1 MSMKIGDI
9 LTLLAVVFL
18 LTSVMGFIL
27 DRPVLIS
34 YVTSDSMTPTL
45 NKGDLFLINP
55 FSKGK
60 TGDIIV
66 FKINGHWTVHRI
78 YAETSEGYI
87 TKGDNNVATDQQDN
101 RNSAVKK
108 EDVVGT
114 VVTIFNK
121 PVKIPY
127 VGIYIQEFSKS
138 TKNLYIAVIVIV
150 LGSILLTGGKERVR
164 KKRSKRVIKL
174 KYKTL
179 YTIVSAITIAII
191 LISIVATWGTIGFNY
206 ASTLAGGQKEGWY
219 LPNTEFDRP
228 IILKNRAFYPM
239 YYILSPKGD
248 RITLDKTDFILM
260 RNGKESVDVHV
271 KVPADT
277 KIYYEQIDVYTYPPL
292 LPVDIIK
299 KLWNLNPYLPL
310 VTFSLEIAG
319 VLVIVYLAT
328 GSGEEEIVKM
338 KMRRF
343 I

>member
-1 MSMKIGDI
+1 MKIGDI

-18 LTSVMGFIL
+18 LLSVTGFIL

-66 FKINGHWTVHRI
+66 FKMNGHWTVHRI

-87 TKGDNNVATDQQDN
+87 TKGDNNVATDQQGGRSDAI
-101 RNSAVKK
+101 RK

-114 VVTIFNK
+114 VVTIFDK
-121 PVKIPY
+121 PIKVPY
-127 VGIYIQEFSKS
+127 VGMYIQEFSKS
-138 TKNLYIAVIVIV
+138 TKNLYIAIVVIV
-150 LGSILLTGGKERVR
+150 LGSILLTAGGKDRVR
-164 KKRSKRVIKL
+164 KRKKRVVKV

-179 YTIVSAITIAII
+179 YTIVSAVTIAII
-191 LISIVATWGTIGFNY
+191 LISIVATWGTVGFNY

-228 IILKNRAFYPM
+228 IVIENKAFYPM

-248 RITLDKTDFILM
+248 RIALDKTDFMLM
-260 RNGKESVDVHV
+260 RNEKENINVHV
-271 KVPADT
+271 KVPANT

-292 LPVDIIK
+292 LPTDLIK
-299 KLWNLNPYLPL
+299 RLWNLNPYLPL
-310 VTFSLEIAG
+310 VAFSIEIAG
-319 VLVIVYLAT
+319 VLAIVYFAT
-328 GSGEEEIVKM
+328 GSGEEEIVKI
-338 KMRRF
+338 KIRRKY

>member
-1 MSMKIGDI
+1 MKIGDI

-18 LTSVMGFIL
+18 LLSVTGFIL

-55 FSKGK
+55 FSKGR

-66 FKINGHWTVHRI
+66 FKMNGHWTVHRI

-87 TKGDNNVATDQQDN
+87 TKGDNNVATDQQGGRSDAI
-101 RNSAVKK
+101 RK

-114 VVTIFNK
+114 VVTIFDK
-121 PVKIPY
+121 PIKIPY
-127 VGIYIQEFSKS
+127 VGMYIQEFSKS
-138 TKNLYIAVIVIV
+138 TKNLYIAIVVIV
-150 LGSILLTGGKERVR
+150 LGSILLTAGGKDRVR
-164 KKRSKRVIKL
+164 KRKKRVVKV

-179 YTIVSAITIAII
+179 YTIVSAVTIAII
-191 LISIVATWGTIGFNY
+191 LISIVATWGTVGFNY

-228 IILKNRAFYPM
+228 IVIENKAFYPM

-248 RITLDKTDFILM
+248 RIALDKTDFMLM
-260 RNGKESVDVHV
+260 RNEKESINVHV
-271 KVPADT
+271 KVPANT

-292 LPVDIIK
+292 LPTDLIK
-299 KLWNLNPYLPL
+299 RLWNLNPYLPL
-310 VTFSLEIAG
+310 VAFSIEIAG
-319 VLVIVYLAT
+319 VLAIVYFAT
-328 GSGEEEIVKM
+328 GSGEEEIVKI
-338 KMRRF
+338 KIRRKY

>member
-1 MSMKIGDI
+1 MKIGDI

-18 LTSVMGFIL
+18 LVSVTGFIL

-66 FKINGHWTVHRI
+66 FKMNGHWTVHRI

-87 TKGDNNVATDQQDN
+87 TKGDNNVATDQQGGRSDAI
-101 RNSAVKK
+101 RK

-114 VVTIFNK
+114 VVTISDK
-121 PVKIPY
+121 PIKIPY
-127 VGIYIQEFSKS
+127 VGMYIQEFSKS
-138 TKNLYIAVIVIV
+138 TKNLYIAIVVIV
-150 LGSILLTGGKERVR
+150 LGSILLTAGGKDRVR
-164 KKRSKRVIKL
+164 KRKKRVVKV

-179 YTIVSAITIAII
+179 YTIVSAVTIAII
-191 LISIVATWGTIGFNY
+191 LISIVATWGTVGFNY

-228 IILKNRAFYPM
+228 IVIENKAFYPM

-248 RITLDKTDFILM
+248 RIALDKTDFMLM
-260 RNGKESVDVHV
+260 RNEKESINVHV
-271 KVPADT
+271 KVPANT

-292 LPVDIIK
+292 LPTDLIK
-299 KLWNLNPYLPL
+299 RLWNLNPYLPL
-310 VTFSLEIAG
+310 VAFSIEIAG
-319 VLVIVYLAT
+319 VLAIVYFAT
-328 GSGEEEIVKM
+328 GSGEEEIVKI
-338 KMRRF
+338 KIRRKY

>member
-1 MSMKIGDI
+1 MKIGDI

-18 LTSVMGFIL
+18 LVSVTGFIL

-66 FKINGHWTVHRI
+66 FKMNGHWTVHRI

-87 TKGDNNVATDQQDN
+87 TKGDNNVATDQQGGRSDAI
-101 RNSAVKK
+101 RK

-114 VVTIFNK
+114 VVTIFDK
-121 PVKIPY
+121 PIKIPY
-127 VGIYIQEFSKS
+127 IGMYIQEFSKS
-138 TKNLYIAVIVIV
+138 TKNLYIAIVVIV
-150 LGSILLTGGKERVR
+150 LGSILLTAGGKDRVR
-164 KKRSKRVIKL
+164 KRKKRVVKV

-179 YTIVSAITIAII
+179 YTIVSAVTIAII
-191 LISIVATWGTIGFNY
+191 LISIVATWGTVGFNY

-228 IILKNRAFYPM
+228 IVIENKAFYPM

-248 RITLDKTDFILM
+248 RIALDKTDFMLM
-260 RNGKESVDVHV
+260 RNEKENINVHV
-271 KVPADT
+271 KVPANT

-292 LPVDIIK
+292 LPTDLIK
-299 KLWNLNPYLPL
+299 RLWNLNPYLPL
-310 VTFSLEIAG
+310 VAFSIEIAG
-319 VLVIVYLAT
+319 VLAIVYFAT
-328 GSGEEEIVKM
+328 GSGEEEIVKI
-338 KMRRF
+338 KIRRKY

>member
-1 MSMKIGDI
+1 MKIGDI

-18 LTSVMGFIL
+18 LVSVTGFIL

-66 FKINGHWTVHRI
+66 FKMNGHWTVHRI

-87 TKGDNNVATDQQDN
+87 TKGDNNVATDQQGGRSDAI
-101 RNSAVKK
+101 RK

-114 VVTIFNK
+114 VVTIFDK
-121 PVKIPY
+121 PIKIPY
-127 VGIYIQEFSKS
+127 VGMYIQEFSKS
-138 TKNLYIAVIVIV
+138 TKNLYIAIVVIV
-150 LGSILLTGGKERVR
+150 LGSILLTAGGKDRVR
-164 KKRSKRVIKL
+164 KRKKRVVKV

-179 YTIVSAITIAII
+179 YTIVSAVTIAII
-191 LISIVATWGTIGFNY
+191 LISIVATWGTVGFNY

-228 IILKNRAFYPM
+228 IVIENKAFYPM

-248 RITLDKTDFILM
+248 RIALDKTDFMLM
-260 RNGKESVDVHV
+260 RNEKESINVHV
-271 KVPADT
+271 KVPVNT

-292 LPVDIIK
+292 LPTDLIK
-299 KLWNLNPYLPL
+299 RLWNLNPYLPL
-310 VTFSLEIAG
+310 VAFSIEIAG
-319 VLVIVYLAT
+319 VLAIVYFAT
-328 GSGEEEIVKM
+328 GSGEEEIVKI
-338 KMRRF
+338 KIRRKY

>member
-1 MSMKIGDI
+1 MKIGDI

-18 LTSVMGFIL
+18 LVSVTGFIL

-66 FKINGHWTVHRI
+66 FKMNGHWTVHRI

-87 TKGDNNVATDQQDN
+87 TKGDNNVATDQQGGRSDAI
-101 RNSAVKK
+101 RK

-114 VVTIFNK
+114 VVTIFDK
-121 PVKIPY
+121 PIKIPY
-127 VGIYIQEFSKS
+127 VGMYIQEFSKS
-138 TKNLYIAVIVIV
+138 TKNLYIAIVVIV
-150 LGSILLTGGKERVR
+150 LGSILLTAGGKDRVR
-164 KKRSKRVIKL
+164 KRKKRVVKV

-179 YTIVSAITIAII
+179 YTIVSAVTIAII
-191 LISIVATWGTIGFNY
+191 LISIVATWGTVGFNY

-228 IILKNRAFYPM
+228 IVIENKAFYPM

-248 RITLDKTDFILM
+248 RIALDKTDFMLM
-260 RNGKESVDVHV
+260 RNEKENINVHV
-271 KVPADT
+271 KVPANT

-292 LPVDIIK
+292 LPTDLIK
-299 KLWNLNPYLPL
+299 RLWNLNPYLPL
-310 VTFSLEIAG
+310 VAFSIEIAG
-319 VLVIVYLAT
+319 VLAIVYFAT
-328 GSGEEEIVKM
+328 GSGEEEIVKI
-338 KMRRF
+338 KIRRKY